1 MERSSKSGLGVCAL
15 EVGDLRVAAIVVV
28 NALGDICNPENG
40 EKLAG
45 LKNEAGTGFA
55 DSREALYTI
64 SKRAT
69 LFNSNT
75 TIGVVITNGE
85 FTKGEMNKLAAMTR
99 NAYARCIN
107 PVGTMADG
115 DSIYA
120 ASAGE
125 VEADLNVAG
134 TLAAYVMERA
144 IVAAIR

>member
-1 MERSSKSGLGVCAL
+1 M
-15 EVGDLRVAAIVVV
+15 AAIVVV

-45 LKNEAGTGFA
+45 LKTEDGTGFA
-55 DSREALYTI
+55 DSREALYSI

-85 FTKGEMNKLAAMTR
+85 FTKGEMNKLASMTR

-120 ASAGE
+120 ASAGD

>member
-1 MERSSKSGLGVCAL
+1 MGGERISLP
-15 EVGDLRVAAIVVV
+15 AIQRSEQCS
-28 NALGDICNPENG
+28 LNG
-40 EKLAG
+40 K
-45 LKNEAGTGFA
+45 
-55 DSREALYTI
+55 
-64 SKRAT
+64 
-69 LFNSNT
+69 FN
-75 TIGVVITNGE
+75 
-85 FTKGEMNKLAAMTR
+85 KAQMNKIASMTR

-120 ASAGE
+120 ASAGD

>member
-1 MERSSKSGLGVCAL
+1 
-15 EVGDLRVAAIVVV
+15 
-28 NALGDICNPENG
+28 
-40 EKLAG
+40 
-45 LKNEAGTGFA
+45 
-55 DSREALYTI
+55 
-64 SKRAT
+64 
-69 LFNSNT
+69 
-75 TIGVVITNGE
+75 
-85 FTKGEMNKLAAMTR
+85 MTR